1 MRTMLSKIQ
10 NEHCI
15 SVSNLRKRYGKNI
28 AYAVNDI
35 TFNVEYGTVFGF
47 LGPNGAGKTTTLR
60 ILTTLLRPSSG
71 SIHVFGKDLMK
82 NQLEIKKRI
91 GVVSQNPSFETN
103 LTVERA
109 LDLYGM
115 LWGLKDKKI
124 RKEKINEILNT
135 FDIESLKNVK
145 NDELSIGQRRRVQV
159 AREFIHEMDLLF
171 LDEPTVGLD
180 PSARRL
186 LLDYIKNQVKM
197 GLTVFFTTH
206 IMEEAEYLCDK
217 IAIIDRGK
225 IIAFDTPTGLK
236 QKHGKGAKTIE
247 LTFKDILS
255 KSFIQLLNTTIS
267 KKQDSGNSNSY
278 IDLNGTHTITIT
290 VNNAEEIISE
300 VLKLVYENGLEIE
313 SISINRPSLEEVFLS
328 IVNNDDSR
336 NEHSLGR
343 IVAAPAAGR
352 DSLDPA
358 LLPSHLA
365 ATRPFRWP
373 RLKR

>member
-10 NEHCI
+10 NEYCI
-15 SVSNLRKRYGKNI
+15 SVSNLKKQYGKNI

-60 ILTTLLRPSSG
+60 ILTTLLRPSYG
-71 SIHVFGKDLMK
+71 SIYVFGKDLMK

-115 LWGLKDKKI
+115 LWGLNKKI

-135 FDIESLKNVK
+135 FDLESLRNVK

-225 IIAFDTPTGLK
+225 ITAFDTPTGLK

-247 LTFKDILS
+247 LTFKDILG

-267 KKQDSGNSNSY
+267 KKQDSDNSNSY
-278 IDLNGTHTITIT
+278 IDLNGTHTVTIT
-290 VNNAEEIISE
+290 VNNAEEIISD

-328 IVNNDDSR
+328 IVNNDDLR
-336 NEHSLGR
+336 NEQSNDGER
-343 IVAAPAAGR
+343 
-352 DSLDPA
+352 
-358 LLPSHLA
+358 
-365 ATRPFRWP
+365 TT
-373 RLKR
+373 KC

>member
-60 ILTTLLRPSSG
+60 ILTTLLRQSSG
-71 SIHVFGKDLMK
+71 SIYVFGKDLMK

-328 IVNNDDSR
+328 IVNNDDLR
-336 NEHSLGR
+336 NEQSNDGER
-343 IVAAPAAGR
+343 
-352 DSLDPA
+352 
-358 LLPSHLA
+358 
-365 ATRPFRWP
+365 TT
-373 RLKR
+373 KC

>member
-1 MRTMLSKIQ
+1 MLSKIQ
-10 NEHCI
+10 NEYCI

-60 ILTTLLRPSSG
+60 ILTTLLRPSYG
-71 SIHVFGKDLMK
+71 SIYVFGKDLMK

-115 LWGLKDKKI
+115 LWGLNKKI

-135 FDIESLKNVK
+135 FDLESLRNVK

-225 IIAFDTPTGLK
+225 ITAFDTPTGLK

-247 LTFKDILS
+247 LTFKDILG

-267 KKQDSGNSNSY
+267 KKQDSDNSNSY
-278 IDLNGTHTITIT
+278 IDLNGTHTVTIT
-290 VNNAEEIISE
+290 VNNAEEIISD
-300 VLKLVYENGLEIE
+300 VLKLVYENDLEIE

-328 IVNNDDSR
+328 IVNNDDLR
-336 NEHSLGR
+336 NEQSNDGER
-343 IVAAPAAGR
+343 
-352 DSLDPA
+352 
-358 LLPSHLA
+358 
-365 ATRPFRWP
+365 TT
-373 RLKR
+373 KC